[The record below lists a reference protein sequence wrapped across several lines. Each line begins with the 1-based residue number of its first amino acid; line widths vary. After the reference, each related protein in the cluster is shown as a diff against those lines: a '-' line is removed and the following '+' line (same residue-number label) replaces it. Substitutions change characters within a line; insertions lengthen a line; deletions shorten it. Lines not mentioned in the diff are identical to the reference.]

1 MASNLASQKLIFW
14 GPSWPP
20 FWGGLGGSWAPQTT
34 FFGPHVGPLSGPPKF
49 ANYCCK
55 EGTQATRVHFWP
67 IFNSFQLQGVGIG
80 APTWGPKKVPYGAP
94 GSPRPS
100 QNGGQLGPQKIQF
113 LRSKLA
119 PILGGSWRPRSIF
132 WGPTWLHVGLML
144 AVNMSPC
151 WTANMD
157 LCWRPTWTYVGGQ
170 HGPMLEANM
179 DPCSV
184 CPGSNSVCPGSNSVC
199 PGAVLCARGAVLC
212 ARGAIL
218 CAWEQFCVP
227 RQQKINIFYPRTIKN
242 QYFLSPDHDKSYFLF
257 RDHWKSIFSV
267 PGPLKIN
274 IFYSGP
280 IKINIFNPGITKNQY
295 SLSPDT

>member
-1 MASNLASQKLIFW
+1 MASNLASQKVIFW

-34 FFGPHVGPLSGPPKF
+34 FFGPHVGPLSGPPNF

-100 QNGGQLGPQKIQF
+100 QNGGQLGSQKIQF
-113 LRSKLA
+113 LRPKLA

-170 HGPMLEANM
+170 HGPMFCVPGEQFCV
-179 DPCSV
+179 PREQFCVPGSSSV
-184 CPGSNSVCPGSNSVC
+184 CPGSSSLCPGSNSVCL
-199 PGAVLCARGAVLC
+199 GAVLCA
-212 ARGAIL
+212 
-218 CAWEQFCVP
+218 Q
-227 RQQKINIFYPRTIKN
+227 TTKN
-242 QYFLSPDHDKSYFLF
+242 QYFLSPDH
-257 RDHWKSIFSV
+257 
-267 PGPLKIN
+267 
-274 IFYSGP
+274 
-280 IKINIFNPGITKNQY
+280 
-295 SLSPDT
+295 

>member
-1 MASNLASQKLIFW
+1 M
-14 GPSWPP
+14 
-20 FWGGLGGSWAPQTT
+20 GSKKSALWSPRVAKT
-34 FFGPHVGPLSGPPKF
+34 LPKW
-49 ANYCCK
+49 
-55 EGTQATRVHFWP
+55 R
-67 IFNSFQLQGVGIG
+67 
-80 APTWGPKKVPYGAP
+80 PTWASKNLVFEAQVGTH
-94 GSPRPS
+94 
-100 QNGGQLGPQKIQF
+100 LGRVLAVHAWLKIDF
-113 LRSKLA
+113 LK
-119 PILGGSWRPRSIF
+119 PI
-132 WGPTWLHVGLML
+132 HVGLML
-144 AVNMSPC
+144 AVNMNPC

-257 RDHWKSIFSV
+257 RDH
-267 PGPLKIN
+267 
-274 IFYSGP
+274 
-280 IKINIFNPGITKNQY
+280 
-295 SLSPDT
+295 